1 MSGSFSKYFQENIFH
16 FLENLMLDQF
26 ILFPSYNREQRT
38 VINNVMW
45 NMAFLSNNFSAK
57 INKKYYFT
65 NISNI
70 TFLQSPSRVGP
81 CWVGAACQYF
91 RVSVVQSA
99 ADNVINFTWPGNW
112 QAASKELR
120 GILSIKKKNRCKDFS
135 LSYIAKN
142 NKKWLYQ
149 CRILVS

>member
-1 MSGSFSKYFQENIFH
+1 MSGSFSKYFQDKISH

-26 ILFPSYNREQRT
+26 ILFPLQQRN

-57 INKKYYFT
+57 INKKHY
-65 NISNI
+65 I
-70 TFLQSPSRVGP
+70 TKIFPKEQLKTPFLCEWRV
-81 CWVGAACQYF
+81 ACQYF
-91 RVSVVQSA
+91 PVCVVQSDV
-99 ADNVINFTWPGNW
+99 DNVINFTWPGNW

-120 GILSIKKKNRCKDFS
+120 GILSIKKKNHCRDFS